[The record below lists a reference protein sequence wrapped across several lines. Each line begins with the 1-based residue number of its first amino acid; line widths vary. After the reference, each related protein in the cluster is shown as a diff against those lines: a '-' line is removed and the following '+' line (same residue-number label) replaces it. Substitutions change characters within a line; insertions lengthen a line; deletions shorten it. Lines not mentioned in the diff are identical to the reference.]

1 NIDDLHE
8 RAGSSNVLHL
18 HGIITRSQSDKN
30 PELTYDIDGWELKME
45 EKCELGS
52 QLRPHVVW
60 FGEPVPMIEK
70 ASLICSQVDIFMIIG
85 TSLQVYP
92 AARLINFA
100 PTVSEKY
107 LIDPKADEMFSK
119 GNIIRIPEKAATGVL
134 KIVEN
139 LLQD

>member
-1 NIDDLHE
+1 
-8 RAGSSNVLHL
+8 
-18 HGIITRSQSDKN
+18 
-30 PELTYDIDGWELKME
+30 
-45 EKCELGS
+45 
-52 QLRPHVVW
+52 
-60 FGEPVPMIEK
+60 MIEK